1 MEFFAFDRAY
11 VDRLR
16 DGDPATEHHFFMY
29 FEPFLH
35 MMLRS
40 RATSPDLIDDITQES
55 FTRVLINL
63 RKEGGIREPERFG
76 AYVCSTCK
84 NVLRERRRVDLKGT
98 ALEESHYEIPDKIVD
113 LDHVLA
119 SKELMR
125 IVREILETMAVRDA
139 AILRAIFLEEK
150 EKDEVCR
157 DFGIDRDYLRVCLHR
172 AKEKFRS
179 HYEKRQQV
187 RAPTQGVGKP

>member
-1 MEFFAFDRAY
+1 
-11 VDRLR
+11 
-16 DGDPATEHHFFMY
+16 
-29 FEPFLH
+29 
-35 MMLRS
+35 
-40 RATSPDLIDDITQES
+40 
-55 FTRVLINL
+55 
-63 RKEGGIREPERFG
+63 
-76 AYVCSTCK
+76 
-84 NVLRERRRVDLKGT
+84 
-98 ALEESHYEIPDKIVD
+98 
-113 LDHVLA
+113 
-119 SKELMR
+119 MR